1 MVGGEVYYLFILYNG
16 SCFIMLS
23 VILVGAFFFFFFFF
37 NAFVY
42 LFDSV
47 GLIDLLVCANK

>member
-23 VILVGAFFFFFFFF
+23 VILVGAFFFLFLFSFLMRLCI
-37 NAFVY
+37 Y
-42 LFDSV
+42 LTV
-47 GLIDLLVCANK
+47 LA

>member
-1 MVGGEVYYLFILYNG
+1 VVGGEVYYLFILYNG

-23 VILVGAFFFFFFFF
+23 VILVGAFFFLFFF